1 MDQTGIGRFLREL
14 RVGRGLTQEQAAAE
28 LGVSARTVSRWETG
42 ANLPDLEV
50 FVCLADFY
58 GVGIREVLDGKR
70 EDCAMDLQEKKTLI
84 QAADY
89 ARVRLARRMGWLLG
103 LGLACLTAY
112 AVFDALGLAGEGAFG
127 AVAHFC
133 LGSACATMLLGLL
146 YVTGRLAG
154 VWEFKRGWRE

>member
-1 MDQTGIGRFLREL
+1 MDQKSIGRFLREL

-50 FVCLADFY
+50 LVCLADFY

-70 EDCAMDLQEKKTLI
+70 EDCAMDSQEKKTLI
-84 QAADY
+84 QASDY
-89 ARVRLARRMGWLLG
+89 AQARLARRMGWLLG

-112 AVFDALGLAGEGAFG
+112 TVLDALDLAGEGTFG

-133 LGSACATMLLGLL
+133 LGGACAMMLMGLL

-154 VWEFKRGWRE
+154 VWEFKRGW

>member
-1 MDQTGIGRFLREL
+1 MDQKSIGRFLREL

-50 FVCLADFY
+50 LVCLADFY

-70 EDCAMDLQEKKTLI
+70 EDCAMDSQEKKTLI
-84 QAADY
+84 QASDY
-89 ARVRLARRMGWLLG
+89 AQARLARRMGWLLG
-103 LGLACLTAY
+103 LGLACLAAY
-112 AVFDALGLAGEGAFG
+112 TVLDALDLAGEGAFG

-133 LGSACATMLLGLL
+133 LGGACAMMLMGLL